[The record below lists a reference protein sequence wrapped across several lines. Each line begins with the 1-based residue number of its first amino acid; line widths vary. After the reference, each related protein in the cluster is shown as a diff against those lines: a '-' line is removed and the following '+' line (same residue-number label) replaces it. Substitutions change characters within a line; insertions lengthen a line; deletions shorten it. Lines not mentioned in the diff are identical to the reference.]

1 MATLTTSVPPAP
13 PPARARRG
21 TTGSSGSTRRAG
33 PWTYTALAIVLIVS
47 IFPLYWQF
55 LMGSHQVE
63 EFYDPTPPLIPGGNF
78 WSNALRVFDTVEF
91 WKALVNSL
99 FISGVI
105 AASVVTFSTLAGF
118 ALAKLR
124 FRGRGPM
131 LAIIVATM
139 AIPTQLGII
148 PLFMVMSRMGWVGSV
163 WAVIV
168 PGLVTAFGVFWMR
181 QYLVTALPDEL
192 IEAARVDGCSMIRVF
207 WHTAVPAARPAAAML
222 ALFTFIMAWNDF
234 MWPLIVLNP
243 GNPTV
248 QTVLNQ
254 LQAGYAKDW
263 PLVMA
268 GTTMATVPLIILFV
282 VFGKQIVAGIMHGA
296 VKG

>member
-1 MATLTTSVPPAP
+1 MTTTIAPTVTPAP
-13 PPARARRG
+13 APVRRRG
-21 TTGSSGSTRRAG
+21 AESAEGSRRAG
-33 PWTYTALAIVLIVS
+33 RWTYIGLIMILLAS
-47 IFPLYWQF
+47 MFPLYWQF
-55 LMGSHQVE
+55 LIGSHTVE
-63 EFYDPTPPLIPGGNF
+63 KFYQPVPPLIPGGFF
-78 WSNALRVFDTVEF
+78 WQNAVRVIDTVEF
-91 WKALVNSL
+91 WRALANSF

-105 AASVVTFSTLAGF
+105 TVSVVTFSTLAGF
-118 ALAKLR
+118 AFAKLR
-124 FRGRGPM
+124 FRGRNGLM
-131 LAIIVATM
+131 AFVVATM

-148 PLFMVMSRMGWVGSV
+148 PLFMVMREIGLVGSV
-163 WAVIV
+163 WAVIL

-181 QYLVTALPDEL
+181 QYLSSALPDEL

-234 MWPLIVLNP
+234 MWPLIVLSP
-243 GNPTV
+243 SNPTV

-268 GTTMATVPLIILFV
+268 GTTMATIPLIVLFI
-282 VFGKQIVAGIMHGA
+282 VFGRQIVAGIMAGA